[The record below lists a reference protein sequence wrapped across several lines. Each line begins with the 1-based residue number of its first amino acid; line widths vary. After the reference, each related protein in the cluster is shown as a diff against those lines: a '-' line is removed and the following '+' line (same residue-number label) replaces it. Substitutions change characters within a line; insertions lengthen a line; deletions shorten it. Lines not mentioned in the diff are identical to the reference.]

1 MAKTLTLPCT
11 RFVRQVSN
19 GASRSKY
26 AFTAMQAE
34 NAEAIRTASWRVAD
48 VAARTVSLTV
58 NQLTATDGESDAE
71 TGEWTKLPSYT
82 VYMKDRYDAF
92 KQAGDAVERMAT
104 MCGYAGCAA
113 YRFELARSTD
123 MAIDAVELM
132 VSRDRY
138 CRSGVRVVCVLS
150 DDLRPSDDWAVVR
163 GETDGAI
170 VTRHEPVEGVQGVTS
185 RGWLDQVDEPYVLT
199 GRSAEGRVTFSRGD
213 FPALENSDG
222 RMYLWVYVTLEDY
235 ADYWTQYSPTERR
248 TDYIEG
254 SAMLVSQACRVTF
267 RDDEAVLYAD
277 GVPVSAQTLP
287 NGPNVAGDGNLDRVN
302 AFGNFCQ
309 VHMRSAV
316 FLPNGCDRDTPQSA
330 TPWATVIGML
340 DSMQHRPLVK
350 VWDHGSGTFP
360 VDMSE
365 VGVFGGQFLR
375 HSIGQGGT
383 IPGYDLRGVFGVS
396 AAMPGKA
403 STYSVAGVVT
413 DPIRLELGY
422 CAVVA
427 PAGAQSYG
435 EMALV
440 AHVRDA
446 MYSNAEVGVN
456 VWKSSSP
463 DLVGMWG
470 AAAFAAIGQNPALFT
485 GSATSVSGSMEG
497 DGTLTSGLIV
507 TASAELVGYV
517 DLAGWADR
525 ADAASPMTLRI
536 PLSTPVRPGEVVIL
550 TPRLLSL
557 RVDSESVRSESRTN
571 YASFTMPTYSFRFY
585 V

>member
-71 TGEWTKLPSYT
+71 TGEWTKQPSYT

-113 YRFELARSTD
+113 YRFELARSSD
-123 MAIDAVELM
+123 AAIESIELM

-138 CRSGVRVVCVLS
+138 CRSGVRLACVLS

-163 GETDGAI
+163 GETAGAV

-199 GRSAEGRVTFSRGD
+199 GRSAEGRVTFSRAD
-213 FPALENSDG
+213 FPALENAEG

-235 ADYWTQYSPTERR
+235 ADYWTDYSPTERR

-267 RDDEAVLYAD
+267 HDDDAVLYAD
-277 GVPVSAQTLP
+277 GVTVSDQTLP
-287 NGPNVAGDGNLDRVN
+287 NGPNLAGDGNLNRVN

-309 VHMRSAV
+309 VNMRSTV
-316 FLPNGCDRDTPQSA
+316 CLPNGCDGSAPQSA

-340 DSMQHRPLVK
+340 DHLPHRPIVK

-365 VGVFGGQFLR
+365 AGVFGGGYLR
-375 HSIGQGGT
+375 HSIGQGGVL
-383 IPGYDLRGVFGVS
+383 PGYDLRGVFAVNVS
-396 AAMPGKA
+396 MPGKA
-403 STYSVAGVVT
+403 STYSADGVMT
-413 DPIRLELGY
+413 DPIRLVMGY
-422 CAVVA
+422 CAIVA
-427 PAGAQSYG
+427 PAGAKSYG
-435 EMALV
+435 EVALV
-440 AHVRDA
+440 ANLRTA
-446 MYSNAEVGVN
+446 TYSNCEVGVN
-456 VWKSSSP
+456 VWRSTSP

-470 AAAFAAIGQNPALFT
+470 AAAFAAIGQNPAFFT
-485 GSATSVSGSMEG
+485 GSKTSVSGSMTG
-497 DGTLTSGLIV
+497 DGSLTSGLTV
-507 TASAELVGYV
+507 TASADLVGYA
-517 DLAGWADR
+517 DFAGWADR
-525 ADAASPMTLRI
+525 NDAAAPMTLRI
-536 PLSTPVRPGEVVIL
+536 PLSTPVRPGEVVIF

-557 RVDSESVRSESRTN
+557 RVSSESVRRESYTD
-571 YASFTMPTYSFRFY
+571 YASFSMPNYSYRFY